1 MTLLLCKFLFYIIID
16 IIGGRSMKT
25 VIEMKNVS
33 YMKDE
38 KIILNSIDLI
48 IKEGEF
54 VSIVGGN
61 GAGKSSLVRVLLGLE
76 KISDGDISICGKKL
90 DENKSDILRH
100 VGVIF
105 ENPTDTFVCNKVSA
119 ELKFSLRNMNLS
131 NDEIDVRFKEIVNYL
146 NIEHLLDCIP
156 HSLSGG
162 EKQLVSLGVAL
173 MLKPDILIVDESL
186 NMVDALTKDELLKLL
201 KKLHKE
207 NNMAIIYVTHDLED
221 TMYTDRVVLLS
232 NGEICLDQKIK
243 KAFNDDKI
251 YRDAGLSL
259 PFMIDL
265 SKKLQYYG
273 LVDKLEFNMDKLV
286 NKLWK

>member
-16 IIGGRSMKT
+16 IIGGSIMKT

-33 YMKDE
+33 YIKEE
-38 KIILNSIDLI
+38 KTILNSINLI

-54 VSIVGGN
+54 VSVVGGN
-61 GAGKSSLVRVLLGLE
+61 GSGKSSLVRVLLGLE
-76 KISDGDISICGKKL
+76 KTNNGDIFVFGKKII
-90 DENKSDILRH
+90 ENKSEILKH
-100 VGVIF
+100 VGVLF
-105 ENPTDTFVCNKVSA
+105 ENPTDSFVCNKVSD
-119 ELKFSLRNMNLS
+119 ELKFSLKNMRLS
-131 NDEIDVRFKEIVNYL
+131 NDEIDVRFKEVVDYL

-173 MLKPDILIVDESL
+173 MLKPEILIVDESL
-186 NMVDALTKDELLKLL
+186 NMVDAITKEKLLKLL
-201 KKLHKE
+201 KRLHKE
-207 NNMAIIYVTHDLED
+207 NSMVIIYVTNDLED
-221 TMYTDRVVLLS
+221 IMYTDRVILLS
-232 NGEICLDQKIK
+232 HGTICLDEKIK
-243 KAFNDDKI
+243 NAFNDEKI
-251 YRDAGLSL
+251 YRDAGLAF

>member
-1 MTLLLCKFLFYIIID
+1 
-16 IIGGRSMKT
+16 MKT

-33 YMKDE
+33 YIKEE
-38 KIILNSIDLI
+38 KTILNSINLI

-54 VSIVGGN
+54 VSVVGGN
-61 GAGKSSLVRVLLGLE
+61 GSGKSSLVRVLLGLE
-76 KISDGDISICGKKL
+76 KTNNGDIFVFGKKII
-90 DENKSDILRH
+90 ENKSEILKH
-100 VGVIF
+100 VGVLF
-105 ENPTDTFVCNKVSA
+105 ENPTDSFVCNKVSD
-119 ELKFSLRNMNLS
+119 ELKFSLKNMRLS
-131 NDEIDVRFKEIVNYL
+131 NDEIDVRFKEVVDYL

-173 MLKPDILIVDESL
+173 MLKPEILIVDESL
-186 NMVDALTKDELLKLL
+186 NMVDAITKEKLLKLL
-201 KKLHKE
+201 KRLHKE
-207 NNMAIIYVTHDLED
+207 NSMAIIYVTNDLED
-221 TMYTDRVVLLS
+221 TMYTDRVILLS
-232 NGEICLDQKIK
+232 HGTICLDEKIK
-243 KAFNDDKI
+243 NAFNDEKI
-251 YRDAGLSL
+251 YRDAGLAL

>member
-1 MTLLLCKFLFYIIID
+1 
-16 IIGGRSMKT
+16 MKT

-76 KISDGDISICGKKL
+76 KISDGDIFICGKKL

-105 ENPTDTFVCNKVSA
+105 EKPTDTFVCNKVSA